1 MHISPSLRQPR
12 KHTKQR
18 SDSYLLFIKVGI
30 GGILLVL
37 LYSKKR
43 YPEET
48 RGGGCFNP
56 PPLGLRGLKK
66 LKMRN
71 LASVFLDRDSE
82 ILRIISD
89 EKITQKHLQIE

>member
-18 SDSYLLFIKVGI
+18 FDSYLLFIKVGI

-37 LYSKKR
+37 LYSKKS

-48 RGGGCFNP
+48 RGGGLLQSP
-56 PPLGLRGLKK
+56 PGPARVKK
-66 LKMRN
+66 R
-71 LASVFLDRDSE
+71 
-82 ILRIISD
+82 
-89 EKITQKHLQIE
+89 

>member
-56 PPLGLRGLKK
+56 PPPLGPAGVKK
-66 LKMRN
+66 IENEKLG
-71 LASVFLDRDSE
+71 
-82 ILRIISD
+82 ISFPR
-89 EKITQKHLQIE
+89 